1 VVAAPSV
8 VVSARTQ
15 PTIAAYDRPVRPP
28 ASLLPRVLLLA
39 TAGFALVVVLWFW
52 LWLELG
58 AATGDVSYQLGRVEV
73 ILYLLACPGLCV
85 VAPLWAWRAP
95 RAAGRA
101 LVAGGLFAAWC
112 IWRWHIPDHGGRAA
126 LWCMPVVM
134 VSLGSGWLAMAP
146 VVRRER

>member
-1 VVAAPSV
+1 M
-8 VVSARTQ
+8 
-15 PTIAAYDRPVRPP
+15 RPP
-28 ASLLPRVLLLA
+28 ATLLPRVLLLA
-39 TAGFALVVVLWFW
+39 TAGFAVVVALWFW
-52 LWLELG
+52 LWLQLG
-58 AATGDVSYQLGRVEV
+58 AAMGDVRYQLARVEV

-101 LVAGGLFAAWC
+101 LVGGGLFAAWC

-134 VSLGSGWLAMAP
+134 VSLGSGWLALPP